1 MDKPECGTDYLGN
14 LYLGLIMN
22 IASLFFVI
30 QACGTLAAALSATNS
45 RGLVVGHTPQTI
57 GGNSKCDGRVWRI
70 DVGMSSGVLH
80 ALPEVLEI
88 VDDKVR
94 ILCAREEFH
103 PNGEEPSEVSRWEGK
118 MKMHDHRT

>member
-57 GGNSKCDGRVWRI
+57 GGNRYSQISHLVNI
-70 DVGMSSGVLH
+70 DHVCS
-80 ALPEVLEI
+80 
-88 VDDKVR
+88 
-94 ILCAREEFH
+94 
-103 PNGEEPSEVSRWEGK
+103 
-118 MKMHDHRT
+118 